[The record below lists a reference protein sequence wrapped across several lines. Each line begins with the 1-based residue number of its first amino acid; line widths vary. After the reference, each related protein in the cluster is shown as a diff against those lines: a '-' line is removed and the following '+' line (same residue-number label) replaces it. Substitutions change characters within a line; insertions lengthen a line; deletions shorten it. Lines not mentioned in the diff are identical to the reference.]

1 MEISGSI
8 SANNYIQI
16 PHPNS
21 LMKAL
26 NLTGRFIY
34 IELKSVH
41 SGNPFTMHLDFG
53 IAEKAHNVRISVSN
67 LFKQFQTS
75 NGNVIQTPLELKTE
89 RWTIVCLDL
98 LQIFKKSDLFP
109 PTYKIE
115 GAHSLKSIMLC
126 SSMVVRGVY
135 TSDNQ
140 YEPRSLP
147 SDMKYKFSFDQSRWL
162 EFFSWKHIPEEAYSI
177 SIKPA
182 PPSSNSITE

>member
-8 SANNYIQI
+8 SANNYIQM

-34 IELKSVH
+34 IELKTSH
-41 SGNPFTMHLDFG
+41 SGTPFTMHFDFG
-53 IAEKAHNVRISVSN
+53 VAEKAQHVRISVSN

-75 NGNVIQTPLELKTE
+75 NGNVIQTPLELKTD
-89 RWTIVCLDL
+89 RWTVVCLDL
-98 LQIFKKSDLFP
+98 QQILKKSEIFG

-115 GAHSLKSIMLC
+115 GSHSLKSIMLC
-126 SSMVVRGVY
+126 SNMIVRGVY

-140 YEPRSLP
+140 YEP
-147 SDMKYKFSFDQSRWL
+147 
-162 EFFSWKHIPEEAYSI
+162 
-177 SIKPA
+177 
-182 PPSSNSITE
+182 